1 MRKLHVVNDDE
12 GGKSKHEKGGRST
25 RQADEKVLAAGRV
38 GRREG
43 GRKEAEGLFVPF
55 CRRDEL
61 PLTSFSR
68 LVQITTSHSIQSG
81 SPLTARSRLKG
92 AVATFTIPS
101 LFSNATAELAKNA
114 FLARQNIGYIVQY
127 RYRHLQSIDQAAHG
141 S

>member
-1 MRKLHVVNDDE
+1 MMTRAVKASTKKE
-12 GGKSKHEKGGRST
+12 GGRHGRLTKKSSPP
-25 RQADEKVLAAGRV
+25 AASVV
-38 GRREG
+38 GREG

-114 FLARQNIGYIVQY
+114 FSQYLARQNIGYIVQY